1 MSEFPQQGQDEEGIF
16 SALMSMRED
25 DLKEN
30 GRAYAFSYD
39 AGEDVKRVAQR
50 AFAACMGGNGLDP
63 TAYPSARRLENA
75 LVATTLAHLR
85 APEGAVG
92 SCTSGGTESVMLSV
106 KAARDYARKV
116 KPHIKQPEMLVP
128 ETAHASF
135 HKAAHYFGVT
145 LVLVDVDPES
155 MRASIDDYRAKLS
168 GNTVLIVASAP
179 SYAHGVVDP
188 IVECGQLALKAD
200 VLLHVDACIG
210 GWVLPLQRE
219 LGLDVPEFDF
229 NVPGVTSISV
239 DLHKYAFAPKG
250 VSVILHRTPE
260 VRACQYYAC
269 ATWSGYTVVN
279 PTMLGS
285 KSMAAMGA
293 AWAVIR
299 YLGKEGYLSRMG
311 DMAKAKDTLV
321 NAVDGIDGL
330 RVLGRPDMG
339 LVAVGTDG
347 LDVFVLA
354 DRLIARG
361 WQVQPTYA
369 FANSPAHIHFSINPA
384 SAVNMDAF
392 VADLKESAVDL
403 PATIEVPPM
412 MIQMLQAVTSG
423 QGGLKVGAMMGEMG
437 ITDGQLPKEQAM
449 IHRLVNAAPTEVRES
464 LLTAFMGDLFS

>member
-1 MSEFPQQGQDEEGIF
+1 MNEIPMEGLKEDDIF
-16 SALMSMRED
+16 AGLMSMRED

-63 TAYPSARRLENA
+63 TAYPSARRLDVS
-75 LVATTLAHLR
+75 LVGTALAHLR

-106 KAARDYARKV
+106 KAARDYARKTR
-116 KPHIKQPEMLVP
+116 PHVTEPEMLVP

-135 HKAAHYFGVT
+135 HKAAHYFGVK
-145 LVLVDVDPES
+145 LLLVDVHPET
-155 MRASIDDYRAKLS
+155 MRASMEDYRAKLS
-168 GNTVLIVASAP
+168 ENTVLVVASAP

-188 IVECGQLALKAD
+188 IVECGQMALEAG
-200 VLLHVDACIG
+200 VLFHVDACIG
-210 GWVLPLQRE
+210 GWVLPFQRE
-219 LGLDVPEFDF
+219 LGMDVPEFDF
-229 NVPGVTSISV
+229 TVPGVTSISV

-250 VSVILHRTPE
+250 VSVLLHRDPE

-299 YLGKEGYLSRMG
+299 YLGKEGYKSRIA
-311 DMAKAKDTLV
+311 DMAKAKDMLV
-321 NAVDGIDGL
+321 GAVEGLDGL
-330 RVLGRPDMG
+330 KVLGSPDMG
-339 LVAVGTDG
+339 LVAVASDD
-347 LDVFVLA
+347 LDIFVLA
-354 DRLIARG
+354 DRLIAKG

-369 FANSPAHIHFSINPA
+369 FASSPAHIHFSINPA
-384 SAVNMDAF
+384 SAVNMGAF
-392 VADLKESAVDL
+392 VDDLREAALDL
-403 PATIEVPPM
+403 PTAIEVPPM
-412 MIQMLQAVTSG
+412 MIQMMQAVTGG
-423 QGGLKVGAMMGEMG
+423 QGGMKVGAMMGEMG
-437 ITDGQLPKEQAM
+437 IKDGQLPKEQAM
-449 IHRLVNAAPTEVRES
+449 IHRLVNAAPVETREA
-464 LLTAFMGDLFS
+464 LLTAFLGDLFS

>member
-1 MSEFPQQGQDEEGIF
+1 MIEIPRQGLSEEAIFDE
-16 SALMSMRED
+16 LMKMKEH
-25 DLKEN
+25 DLKDN
-30 GRAYAFSYD
+30 GRAYAFSYE
-39 AGEDVKRVAQR
+39 AGEDVKRVAQQ

-106 KAARDYARKV
+106 KAARDYARKTRPEV
-116 KPHIKQPEMLVP
+116 VAPEMLVP

-135 HKAAHYFGVT
+135 HKAAHYFGVK
-145 LVLVDVDPES
+145 LILVDVDATT
-155 MRASIDDYRAKLS
+155 MRASVDDYRAKLNS
-168 GNTVLIVASAP
+168 NTVLMVASAP

-188 IVECGQLALKAD
+188 IAECGQLALEAD

-210 GWVLPLQRE
+210 GWVLPIQRE
-219 LGLDVPEFDF
+219 LGFEVPEFDF
-229 NVPGVTSISV
+229 TVPGVTSISV

-250 VSVILHRTPE
+250 VSVLLHRDPA

-285 KSMAAMGA
+285 KSIAAMGA
-293 AWAVIR
+293 AWAVIQ
-299 YLGKEGYLSRMG
+299 YLGKEGYEARIA
-311 DMAKAKDTLV
+311 DMAKAKDALV
-321 NAVDGIDGL
+321 GAVDEIDGL

-339 LVAVGTDG
+339 LVAVTSDS

-354 DRLIARG
+354 DRLIERG

-384 SAVNMDAF
+384 SAVNMELF
-392 VADLKESAVDL
+392 ISDLQEAAKGL
-403 PATIEVPPM
+403 PEAIEVPPM
-412 MIQMLQAVTSG
+412 MIKMMQAVTSG
-423 QGGLKVGAMMGEMG
+423 QGGMKVGSMMAEMG
-437 ITDGQLPKEQAM
+437 IADGRLPTEQAM
-449 IHRLVNAAPTEVRES
+449 IHRLVNAAPTQTREA
-464 LLTAFMGDLFS
+464 LLTAFLGDLFS

>member
-1 MSEFPQQGQDEEGIF
+1 MNEIPMEGLGEDDIF
-16 SALMSMRED
+16 TDLMSMRED

-63 TAYPSARRLENA
+63 TAYPSARRLDNS
-75 LVATTLAHLR
+75 LVGTALAHLR

-106 KAARDYARKV
+106 KAARDYARKTRPDV
-116 KPHIKQPEMLVP
+116 TEPEILVP

-135 HKAAHYFGVT
+135 HKAAHYFGVK
-145 LVLVDVDPES
+145 LVLVDVVPET
-155 MRASIDDYRAKLS
+155 MRASIDDYRSKLTP
-168 GNTVLIVASAP
+168 NTVLIVASAP

-188 IVECGQLALKAD
+188 IVECGQLALEAG

-210 GWVLPLQRE
+210 GWVLPFQRE
-219 LGLDVPEFDF
+219 LGMDVPEFDF
-229 NVPGVTSISV
+229 TVPGVTSISV

-250 VSVILHRTPE
+250 VSVLLHRDPA

-299 YLGKEGYLSRMG
+299 YLGKEGYKSRIA
-311 DMAKAKDTLV
+311 DMAKAKD
-321 NAVDGIDGL
+321 
-330 RVLGRPDMG
+330 
-339 LVAVGTDG
+339 
-347 LDVFVLA
+347 
-354 DRLIARG
+354 
-361 WQVQPTYA
+361 
-369 FANSPAHIHFSINPA
+369 
-384 SAVNMDAF
+384 
-392 VADLKESAVDL
+392 
-403 PATIEVPPM
+403 
-412 MIQMLQAVTSG
+412 ML
-423 QGGLKVGAMMGEMG
+423 VGAVEGLG
-437 ITDGQLPKEQAM
+437 
-449 IHRLVNAAPTEVRES
+449 
-464 LLTAFMGDLFS
+464 LLDM